1 MDVDPLAGAKRKRED
16 EPAGDGERPLLA
28 ALLVA
33 GGVLLIGPWCVVAA
47 AWCGGLARRRLKSGR
62 GSWR

>member
-28 ALLVA
+28 ALLKA
-33 GGVLLIGPWCVVAA
+33 GDLPRVGRVGCRG
-47 AWCGGLARRRLKSGR
+47 CGGAGPCGAAGR
-62 GSWR
+62 G